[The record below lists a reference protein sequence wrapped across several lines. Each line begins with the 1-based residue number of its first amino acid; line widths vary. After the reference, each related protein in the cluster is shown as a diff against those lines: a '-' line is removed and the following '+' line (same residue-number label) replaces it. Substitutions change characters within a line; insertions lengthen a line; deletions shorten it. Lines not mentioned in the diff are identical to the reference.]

1 MFLLYYSI
9 MQYIFDRLIEIMA
22 KLITMDRPEKNIF
35 IAYYNNNII
44 EKNNFQIKIK
54 GCLAY
59 FYLIGYN

>member
-1 MFLLYYSI
+1 

-22 KLITMDRPEKNIF
+22 KLITMDCREKNIY

-44 EKNNFQIKIK
+44 GKNNFQLKIK